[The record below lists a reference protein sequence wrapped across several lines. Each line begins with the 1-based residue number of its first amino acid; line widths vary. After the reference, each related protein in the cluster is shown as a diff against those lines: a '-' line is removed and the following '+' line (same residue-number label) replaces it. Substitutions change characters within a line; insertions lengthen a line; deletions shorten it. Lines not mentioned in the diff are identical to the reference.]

1 MPYDVEW
8 KQGAIEDV
16 TTLFDYIAENSSLW
30 DAQNVTDR
38 VLAAADKLADFP
50 RLYEV
55 DSRYGEDV
63 RRISLMGQHV
73 LYDVD
78 DQTRKVR
85 VLAVVWPAPES
96 PYCSLITGDGDA
108 IHCVA
113 VAGWTSTARQRFP
126 HGHHRRGVPAGVS
139 AVSGL
144 CSSSLMD
151 CISCRSPATSSLSA
165 FISAINASEA
175 IFSVSPDSLNSSRS

>member
-16 TTLFDYIAENSSLW
+16 TALFDYIAENSSLW
-30 DAQNVTDR
+30 DARNVTDR

-73 LYDVD
+73 LYDVND
-78 DQTRKVR
+78 PAQKIRV
-85 VLAVVWPAPES
+85 VLAVV
-96 PYCSLITGDGDA
+96 GQ
-108 IHCVA
+108 
-113 VAGWTSTARQRFP
+113 RQNP
-126 HGHHRRGVPAGVS
+126 H
-139 AVSGL
+139 
-144 CSSSLMD
+144 
-151 CISCRSPATSSLSA
+151 
-165 FISAINASEA
+165 
-175 IFSVSPDSLNSSRS
+175 SVR

>member
-1 MPYDVEW
+1 MSNTTHYENANFLRELAENLPRILPESDPDKAALLQRPANEELARAEYEDQVRAKVTAARADTRPGMTTEQLRQRLHGAMPYDVEW

-16 TTLFDYIAENSSLW
+16 TMLFDYIAENSSLW

-38 VLAAADKLADFP
+38 VLTAADKLADFP

-85 VLAVVWPAPES
+85 VLAVV
-96 PYCSLITGDGDA
+96 GQ
-108 IHCVA
+108 
-113 VAGWTSTARQRFP
+113 RQNP
-126 HGHHRRGVPAGVS
+126 HTVR
-139 AVSGL
+139 
-144 CSSSLMD
+144 
-151 CISCRSPATSSLSA
+151 
-165 FISAINASEA
+165 
-175 IFSVSPDSLNSSRS
+175 

>member
-16 TTLFDYIAENSSLW
+16 TALFDYIAENSSLW
-30 DAQNVTDR
+30 DARNVTDR

-73 LYDVD
+73 LYDVND
-78 DQTRKVR
+78 PAQKIR
-85 VLAVVWPAPES
+85 VLAVVGQRQNL
-96 PYCSLITGDGDA
+96 SLIH
-108 IHCVA
+108 I
-113 VAGWTSTARQRFP
+113 
-126 HGHHRRGVPAGVS
+126 
-139 AVSGL
+139 
-144 CSSSLMD
+144 
-151 CISCRSPATSSLSA
+151 
-165 FISAINASEA
+165 
-175 IFSVSPDSLNSSRS
+175 

>member
-73 LYDVD
+73 LYEVD
-78 DQTRKVR
+78 DPAQKVR
-85 VLAVVWPAPES
+85 VLAVVGQRQVVDDVLTA
-96 PYCSLITGDGDA
+96 LI
-108 IHCVA
+108 
-113 VAGWTSTARQRFP
+113 AG
-126 HGHHRRGVPAGVS
+126 GHVLVEGVPDVKDEEGRRIYFLRRLPRDPMHTDASVEPERTWGR
-139 AVSGL
+139 
-144 CSSSLMD
+144 
-151 CISCRSPATSSLSA
+151 RSY
-165 FISAINASEA
+165 ASEA
-175 IFSVSPDSLNSSRS
+175 TEPREGDDVYDVYCTSSKTGLNNVPYRLW

>member
-55 DSRYGEDV
+55 DSRYG
-63 RRISLMGQHV
+63 
-73 LYDVD
+73 
-78 DQTRKVR
+78 QTRKVR
-85 VLAVVWPAPES
+85 VLAVV
-96 PYCSLITGDGDA
+96 GQ
-108 IHCVA
+108 
-113 VAGWTSTARQRFP
+113 RQNP
-126 HGHHRRGVPAGVS
+126 HIV
-139 AVSGL
+139 L
-144 CSSSLMD
+144 
-151 CISCRSPATSSLSA
+151 
-165 FISAINASEA
+165 
-175 IFSVSPDSLNSSRS
+175 